1 MPVNIKSDR
10 QGKPMNDISSSTVLR
25 HACCFKTSF
34 PALAACTFLLLPMAV
49 HAAGPT
55 GPGDD
60 YVIYSPKITQGE
72 TEVELRGFNTRD
84 ANAAI
89 DRTGVFGVALA
100 YSPTAWWKT
109 EIYSGP
115 YNYAPAVGTHLGGVE
130 WENFFNVGS
139 QEEYGADL
147 GFMANYARYN
157 ASIYSNAV
165 EVGPM
170 VQRETESTQQR
181 LNLIWQKTV
190 GVDLVG
196 KFDFRATYTAGYKVN
211 DEFVPGLEA
220 YYRPADNSNQLGPG
234 FSGEYHLGHIQTLEY
249 STALLYG
256 LNNGAPAHTFVFRVS
271 SVF

>member
-1 MPVNIKSDR
+1 
-10 QGKPMNDISSSTVLR
+10 MNDSSSSTVLR
-25 HACCFKTSF
+25 SVCRGPATFFPLVAC
-34 PALAACTFLLLPMAV
+34 AGLLSSTAV
-49 HAAGPT
+49 NAAGPT

-60 YVIYSPKITQGE
+60 YIIYSPKITQGQ

-89 DRTGVFGVALA
+89 DRSGVFGGALA

-115 YNYAPAVGTHLGGVE
+115 YNYAPALGTHLGGVE

-165 EVGPM
+165 EIGPM
-170 VQRETESTQQR
+170 IQRETESTQQR
-181 LNLIWQKTV
+181 MNLIWQKTV

-196 KFDFRATYTAGYKVN
+196 KFDFRATYTAGYIVN
-211 DEFVPGLEA
+211 DAFVPGFEA

-234 FSGEYHLGHIQTLEY
+234 FSGEYHLGHTQSLEY

-256 LNNGAPAHTFVFRVS
+256 LNNGAPAHVFVFRVS

>member
-1 MPVNIKSDR
+1 
-10 QGKPMNDISSSTVLR
+10 MNHLPSCTVLLR
-25 HACCFKTSF
+25 SRPDVSVCSLLVASAALFLVS
-34 PALAACTFLLLPMAV
+34 PAN
-49 HAAGPT
+49 AAGPT

-60 YVIYSPKITQGE
+60 YVIYSPKVTQGQ
-72 TEVELRGFNTRD
+72 TEVEFRGFNARD
-84 ANAAI
+84 ANATI

-109 EIYSGP
+109 ELYSGP
-115 YNYAPAVGTHLGGVE
+115 NNYSPALGTHLGGVE

-165 EVGPM
+165 EIGPM

-181 LNLIWQKTV
+181 MNLIWQKTV

-196 KFDFRATYTAGYKVN
+196 KFDFRASYTAGYIVN
-211 DEFVPGLEA
+211 DAFVPGFEA

-234 FSGEYHLGHIQTLEY
+234 FSGEYHLSHTQTLEY

-256 LNNGAPAHTFVFRVS
+256 LNNGAPAHVFVLRVS

>member
-1 MPVNIKSDR
+1 
-10 QGKPMNDISSSTVLR
+10 MNHASSSTVLP
-25 HACCFKTSF
+25 HALPDVPI
-34 PALAACTFLLLPMAV
+34 PAILLAGAGLLLANAV

-60 YVIYSPKITQGE
+60 YIIYSPKITQGQ

-84 ANAAI
+84 ANAAV
-89 DRTGVFGVALA
+89 DRSGVFGAALA

-115 YNYAPAVGTHLGGVE
+115 YNYAPALGTHLGGVE

-181 LNLIWQKTV
+181 MNLIWQKTV

-196 KFDFRATYTAGYKVN
+196 KFDFRATYTAGYIVN
-211 DEFVPGLEA
+211 DAFVPGFEA

-234 FSGEYHLGHIQTLEY
+234 FSGEYHWGHTQTLEY

-256 LNNGAPAHTFVFRVS
+256 LNNGAPAHVFVFRIS